1 LLPLPSQA
9 KLYDRPIIW
18 LVLWSDG
25 TTYDKAMHQ
34 KEHMVTLS
42 VGRCAALRSS

>member
-1 LLPLPSQA
+1 MTGLPLQLELNDA
-9 KLYDRPIIW
+9 PIIW

-25 TTYDKAMHQ
+25 TTYDKAMRH

-42 VGRCAALRSS
+42 VGRCAALHSL